1 MNQILST
8 NDRKS
13 DSKNIGKDSGIKK
26 KFYFFKFQFLFSI
39 IFVFGLIM
47 GYIYFQYS
55 LYKAESSSKTL
66 MHNYQISQLYNNN
79 SIQDNNTNFNSS
91 NNDFFVIGIIDIPKL
106 KISYPI
112 LSDINEEFLKIS
124 PCRISGSLP
133 GEKGN
138 LCIAGHNYDNYKFFS
153 NISSLNTGD
162 KIILYDTNGNKFT
175 YIVFQNYEVNEN
187 DLSPL
192 FYSNTDSDLIE
203 LTLITCNNV
212 NNNRIIIKAKT
223 ESH

>member
-8 NDRKS
+8 NDTKS
-13 DSKNIGKDSGIKK
+13 DNKDIGKDSGLRK

-39 IFVFGLIM
+39 IFVFGLIG
-47 GYIYFQYS
+47 GYIYYRYS

-66 MHNYQISQLYNNN
+66 MNNYQISQLYNNSDYSN
-79 SIQDNNTNFNSS
+79 LNNDTESVS
-91 NNDFFVIGIIDIPKL
+91 DFFVIGIIDIPKL

-112 LSDINEEFLKIS
+112 LSDVNDEFLKIS
-124 PCRISGSLP
+124 PCRISGPLP